1 MEREEFC
8 KKCRYLGEIAT
19 FLGVSKETVKS
30 YCVFYGVSLPKKIRL
45 YPPKLVRKIVDLF
58 YLDIDEY

>member
-30 YCVFYGVSLPKKIRL
+30 YCIFYGVSLPKKFRL
-45 YPPKLVRKIVDLF
+45 YSPKLVRKIVDLF